1 MTTVVFV
8 PVTSLLKF
16 GSHVQERYEG
26 VYEAAC
32 LKINCQ
38 SSVALLVQ
46 IITILPMN
54 RGMTHC
60 QELF

>member
-1 MTTVVFV
+1 MTTDHILYI

-32 LKINCQ
+32 LKINYQ
-38 SSVALLVQ
+38 MA
-46 IITILPMN
+46 
-54 RGMTHC
+54 
-60 QELF
+60 